1 MRIIEGFRLRNIMGQ
16 ATIIGEGVGQVDF
29 NKIITLN
36 NSAAFLWR
44 SLEDKDFD
52 ILEVADIL
60 AKEYSIDTERA
71 ISDATA
77 IVNKWIEVG
86 IVK

>member
-52 ILEVADIL
+52 ISEVADIL

>member
-1 MRIIEGFRLRNIMGQ
+1 MGQ
-16 ATIIGEGVGQVDF
+16 ATIIGEGVGQIDF

-36 NSAAFLWR
+36 HSAAFLWQ
-44 SLEDKDFD
+44 SLEGKEFD
-52 ILEVADIL
+52 ISEVADIL
-60 AKEYSIDTERA
+60 AKEYAIDTERA